1 MFASEKDF
9 QLALD
14 RLNAINH
21 QWLQWQATT
30 ARKEHEDEF
39 GDLISDREVYFTMPR
54 PGSVSST
61 FKLSRRSMETYL
73 GLMFQ
78 GAPMLEKLA
87 DQRRAARSASD
98 VEAFKALE

>member
-1 MFASEKDF
+1 
-9 QLALD
+9 
-14 RLNAINH
+14 
-21 QWLQWQATT
+21 
-30 ARKEHEDEF
+30 
-39 GDLISDREVYFTMPR
+39 
-54 PGSVSST
+54 
-61 FKLSRRSMETYL
+61 METYL